1 MSIDHRSGDVGS
13 STRPNSHPTPGRG
26 WPSSATTVAHDDVR
40 ASMSCLPRAVQ
51 LPLTLLTGKPEAG
64 QRRLPMTPT
73 AHLSAA
79 LASTL
84 VGLLV
89 SGYALALGGWALLS
103 ILAGWAITLHGMR
116 NLRMMVFHQC
126 AHRNMWAKSR
136 LDAAVGR
143 MVSALLMIQ
152 HFERYRSEHVADHHA
167 RHHMTL
173 RDPTVQA
180 FLVSLELAPGMC
192 RRDMWARM
200 LGKLVSP
207 RFHLAFLR
215 ARVLSYFHGASP
227 LERTVAVAFLTSV
240 GVTCSLIDGGWTFL
254 SVAWLI
260 PLTVLYQMSNTLRL
274 CVKHTFPPLELDQGR
289 QRGRDHFAGLT
300 NAIFI
305 GEAAPSGGGAGAREL
320 RSWIRWGT
328 RMLFIHFPTR
338 YLVLTGD
345 TVVHD
350 FHHRR
355 PMTRDWA
362 NYIFAREDDVQS
374 GHHGWPEYRHVWG
387 LVAAIDT
394 VFASLSA
401 ADPNTFNRARLAEV
415 NHREVFA
422 AFDD

>member
-1 MSIDHRSGDVGS
+1 MSR
-13 STRPNSHPTPGRG
+13 
-26 WPSSATTVAHDDVR
+26 
-40 ASMSCLPRAVQ
+40 LPRPLQ
-51 LPLTLLTGKPEAG
+51 LPLTMLTGKPEAG

-73 AHLSAA
+73 GHLAAA
-79 LASTL
+79 LASMLT
-84 VGLLV
+84 GLAV
-89 SGYALALGGWALLS
+89 SGRALGLGGWGLLL
-103 ILAGWAITLHGMR
+103 IPVGWAITLHGMR

-136 LDAAVGR
+136 LDTAVGQ
-143 MVSALLMIQ
+143 MVAALLIVQ
-152 HFERYRSEHVADHHA
+152 HFDRYRSEHVADHHA

-180 FLVSLELAPGMC
+180 FLVSLELSPGMS
-192 RRDMWARM
+192 RRAMWARM

-207 RFHLAFLR
+207 KFHLAFLR

-227 LERTVAVAFLTSV
+227 LERVAAIGLMALAAVM
-240 GVTCSLIDGGWTFL
+240 CSLVDGGWVFL
-254 SVAWLI
+254 IIAWLI
-260 PLTVLYQMSNTLRL
+260 PLTVLYQISNTLRL
-274 CVKHTFPPLELDQGR
+274 CVKHTFPPAEADEGPRL
-289 QRGRDHFAGLT
+289 GRDHFASLT

-305 GEAAPSGGGAGAREL
+305 GEAVPPPSGVGL
-320 RSWIRWGT
+320 RALTSWTRWFT
-328 RMLFIHFPTR
+328 RMLFIHFPSR

-362 NYIFAREDDVQS
+362 NYLFAREDDALA
-374 GHHGWPEYRHVWG
+374 GHRGWPEYRHVWG
-387 LVAAIDT
+387 LVPAIDT

-401 ADPNTFNRARLAEV
+401 ADSHTFNRARLTEV
-415 NHREVFA
+415 SFREVFA

>member
-1 MSIDHRSGDVGS
+1 MSVDHRSGDVRG
-13 STRPNSHPTPGRG
+13 STRSNSFTTLGG
-26 WPSSATTVAHDDVR
+26 EWPSSATTVAQDDVR
-40 ASMSCLPRAVQ
+40 ASMSRLPRPLQ
-51 LPLTLLTGKPEAG
+51 LPLTMLTGKPAAG
-64 QRRLPMTPT
+64 QRRLPLTPT
-73 AHLSAA
+73 AHVAAA
-79 LASTL
+79 LASMLAGL
-84 VGLLV
+84 VV
-89 SGYALALGGWALLS
+89 SGYALTHGGWTLLL
-103 ILAGWAITLHGMR
+103 ILPGWAMTLHGMR

-126 AHRNMWAKSR
+126 AHRNMWARSR

-143 MVSALLMIQ
+143 MVSGLLIIQ
-152 HFERYRSEHVADHHA
+152 NFERYRGEHVADHHA

-180 FLVSLELAPGMC
+180 FLVSLELAPGMS
-192 RRDMWARM
+192 RREMWARM

-227 LERTVAVAFLTSV
+227 LERTATVVFMASV
-240 GVTCSLIDGGWTFL
+240 GGICSLVEGGWTFL
-254 SVAWLI
+254 LIAWLI

-274 CVKHTFPPLELDQGR
+274 CVKHTFPLMEFDDGR
-289 QRGRDHFAGLT
+289 QRGRDHFASLT

-305 GEAAPSGGGAGAREL
+305 GEAAPTSGRGGL
-320 RSWIRWGT
+320 RALGSWIRWFA
-328 RMLFIHFPTR
+328 RMLFIHFPSR

-362 NYIFAREDDVQS
+362 NYIFAREDDART
-374 GHHGWPEYRHVWG
+374 GHQGWPEYRHVWG
-387 LVAAIDT
+387 LVPAIDT

-401 ADPNTFNRARLAEV
+401 ADPNTFNRQRLAEV
-415 NHREVFA
+415 NHRAVFA

>member
-1 MSIDHRSGDVGS
+1 MSR
-13 STRPNSHPTPGRG
+13 
-26 WPSSATTVAHDDVR
+26 
-40 ASMSCLPRAVQ
+40 LPRPCQ
-51 LPLTLLTGKPEAG
+51 LPLTMLTGKPEAG
-64 QRRLPMTPT
+64 QRRLPLTPT

-84 VGLLV
+84 TGLLV
-89 SGYALALGGWALLS
+89 SGYALGRGGWALLL
-103 ILAGWAITLHGMR
+103 ILPGWAITLHGMR

-143 MVSALLMIQ
+143 MVAALLMVQ

-180 FLVSLELAPGMC
+180 FLVSLELTPGMC

-200 LGKLVSP
+200 LGKIVSP
-207 RFHLAFLR
+207 KFHLAFLR
-215 ARVLSYFHGASP
+215 ARVLSYFHAASS
-227 LERTVAVAFLTSV
+227 LERVVTLGSMTAA
-240 GVTCSLIDGGWTFL
+240 GVICSLVEGGWVFL
-254 SVAWLI
+254 VVAWLI
-260 PLTVLYQMSNTLRL
+260 PLTVLYQISNTLRL
-274 CVKHTFPPLELDQGR
+274 CVKHTFPPAGLHEGQRCGR
-289 QRGRDHFAGLT
+289 NYFASLT
-300 NAIFI
+300 NAIFV
-305 GEAAPSGGGAGAREL
+305 GEAAPSASGAGPATL
-320 RSWIRWGT
+320 RSWIRWCA
-328 RMLFIHFPTR
+328 RMTFIHFPSR

-362 NYIFAREDDVQS
+362 NYIFAREDDVRA
-374 GHHGWPEYRHVWG
+374 GHAGWPEYRHVWG

-401 ADPNTFNRARLAEV
+401 ADPDVFNRDRLAEV
-415 NHREVFA
+415 NHRDVFA